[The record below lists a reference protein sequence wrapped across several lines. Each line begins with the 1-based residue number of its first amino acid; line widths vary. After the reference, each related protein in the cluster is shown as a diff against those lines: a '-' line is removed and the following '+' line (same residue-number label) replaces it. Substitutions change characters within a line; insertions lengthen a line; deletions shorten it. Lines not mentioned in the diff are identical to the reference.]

1 MNVVIYI
8 FISRSNDINY
18 VKNYNSKYQT
28 KEKTLY
34 QDFDFEFPDHEL
46 FCIFGPNGSGKTT
59 ILNLLS
65 GRMFLWTDSTDEL
78 HHPMARR

>member
-1 MNVVIYI
+1 MIKLTIQN
-8 FISRSNDINY
+8 
-18 VKNYNSKYQT
+18 YQT

-34 QDFDFEFPDHEL
+34 QDFDFEFPDHGL

>member
-1 MNVVIYI
+1 MLKLTIQN
-8 FISRSNDINY
+8 
-18 VKNYNSKYQT
+18 YQT

-34 QDFDFEFPDHEL
+34 QDFDFEFPDHGL

-65 GRMFLWTDSTDEL
+65 GRMFLKSSEL
-78 HHPMARR
+78 FYNKEKISAKNGTGFFEKTFRF